1 MATAVKVKNEES
13 QGNAITGA
21 AVGIGQKV
29 TGTVHDTREFLHD
42 VRVEMRQVN
51 WPSRL
56 DVWSTTIVV
65 TVTVAFFGVYFW
77 ITDLVFGRLY
87 TSIMVR
93 APSAPASTPMV
104 GPCQNTRSSP
114 AFFV

>member
-1 MATAVKVKNEES
+1 MEP
-13 QGNAITGA
+13 
-21 AVGIGQKV
+21 VGKLGGYPK
-29 TGTVHDTREFLHD
+29 RLRSYLHD

-77 ITDLVFGRLY
+77 LTDLVFSRLY
-87 TSIMVR
+87 VL
-93 APSAPASTPMV
+93 V
-104 GPCQNTRSSP
+104 NGY
-114 AFFV
+114 FKKL

>member
-1 MATAVKVKNEES
+1 MEPVGKL
-13 QGNAITGA
+13 GA
-21 AVGIGQKV
+21 YPK
-29 TGTVHDTREFLHD
+29 RLRSYLHD

-77 ITDLVFGRLY
+77 LTDQVFSRLY
-87 TSIMVR
+87 VL
-93 APSAPASTPMV
+93 V
-104 GPCQNTRSSP
+104 NGY
-114 AFFV
+114 FKKL